1 MLGFYPNHIDL
12 YEQAFIHR
20 SISSSPDGHR
30 INNERLEF
38 LGDAILDAIVA
49 DIVYKYFPFKKEG
62 FLTNMRSKI
71 VQRESLNHV
80 ALALGIDKK
89 VTSMPY
95 ASAHNKFMYGNA
107 LEALIGAIYLDMG
120 YRRCCKFVE
129 ERIIQPY
136 LSLDQLATREVN
148 FKSKLLEWAQ
158 KSKLHVDFELINVAT
173 DNEGNPVFQTSV
185 SIADTPLGVGIG
197 NTKKESQQIAA
208 KNVLR
213 KIHKDKDVKQFIDG
227 LKHRR
232 VADPDDM

>member
-1 MLGFYPNHIDL
+1 MLGFYPNHIEL

-20 SISSSPDGHR
+20 SISSSPDGYR
-30 INNERLEF
+30 KNNERLEF

-71 VQRESLNHV
+71 VQRESLNQV

-136 LSLDQLATREVN
+136 LSLDLLATREVN

-197 NTKKESQQIAA
+197 NTKKESQQLAA

-213 KIHKDKDVKQFIDG
+213 KIHKDKDVKLFIDG

-232 VADPDDM
+232 VADQDDT